1 MKNYNRFINFTLIV
15 ILLVFPISFAQSKT
29 TPSSFADLA
38 EKLMPSVVNISTTQT
53 IKTTSNPFPFQFPP
67 GSPFEDMFK
76 EFNKPTERK
85 ATALGSGFIINKK
98 GLIVTNNHVIQGAED
113 IVVTFNDKS
122 EYKAKVIGKDPYMDL
137 AVLEIESNEKFLP
150 VSFGDS
156 DKARVGD
163 WVIAIGNPFGFGGT
177 VTSGIISSRNRD
189 IGLTRYD
196 DFIQTDA
203 SINQGNSGGP
213 LFDLKGKVIGINTA
227 IIAPGASGSIG
238 IGFAIPSNPASKV
251 IEQLIKY
258 GETKRGWL
266 GVRIQQVTKEI
277 AEVEKMEKPE
287 GALVASVAEKSPA
300 DKGGIKAGDIILE
313 FDGKKINTMKK
324 LPNVVAS
331 TEVGKSVEL
340 KIWRNKKLISKR
352 LTLGRLETS
361 DEFKETK
368 PKIVK
373 KDVEIDSLKIAVR
386 EINNEDISSRNLDK
400 KIKGVVITDI
410 ANRSPLVNLV
420 SVNDIIIEVQK
431 TPIKSVVDLEKI
443 VNSIFKKG
451 EKTLL
456 LTIINQNNRR
466 RYLGV
471 KIN

>member
-1 MKNYNRFINFTLIV
+1 MKHFKNLFFLLIV
-15 ILLVFPISFAQSKT
+15 FNFLSFQAKAV
-29 TPSSFADLA
+29 PSSFADLA

-53 IKTTSNPFPFQFPP
+53 VKTTTNQFPFQFPP
-67 GSPFEDMFK
+67 GSPFGEMFK
-76 EFNKPTERK
+76 DFDRPTERK
-85 ATALGSGFIINKK
+85 ASSLGSGFIIKED
-98 GLIVTNNHVIQGAED
+98 GIVITNNHVIANAED
-113 IVVTFNDKS
+113 ILIRVGDK
-122 EYKAKVIGKDPYMDL
+122 EYNAEVIGADPYMDL
-137 AVLEIESNEKFLP
+137 AVLKMKTKDKFKP

-156 DKARVGD
+156 TKARVGD
-163 WVIAIGNPFGFGGT
+163 WVVAIGNPFGLGGT
-177 VTSGIISSRNRD
+177 VTSGIISARNRQ
-189 IGLTRYD
+189 IGLTRYE

-213 LFDLKGKVIGINTA
+213 LFNLKGEVIGVNTA
-227 IIAPGASGSIG
+227 IIAPGQSGSIG
-238 IGFAIPSNPASKV
+238 IGFAIPANAASNV
-251 IEQLIKY
+251 IDQLIKF

-266 GVRIQQVTKEI
+266 GVRIQEVTKEI
-277 AEVEKMEKPE
+277 ADVEKLKKPE
-287 GALVASVAEKSPA
+287 GALVASVGQNSPA
-300 DKGGIKAGDIILE
+300 DKAGIKAGDIILE

-361 DEFKETK
+361 EEFKETK

-373 KDVEIDSLKIAVR
+373 KDVDIQSLKIAVR
-386 EINNEDISSRNLDK
+386 DLNAQDITKRNLNK
-400 KIKGVVITDI
+400 KTTGVVITEI
-410 ANRSPLVNLV
+410 SNRSPLTNLL

-431 TPIKSVVDLEKI
+431 TSVKNSSDLNKI

-456 LTIINQNNRR
+456 LTIINKDNRR